1 MTTPPTLVITGLS
14 GIIDNVRSLRAYTDV
29 IGVNSVSELLTLVT
43 GAGKAWKAKDV
54 VFVIGDKTIEDNNT
68 NSLAMV
74 VSKLAGA
81 SYQVIVVTTTV
92 GGQKLAAGTPLVGI
106 VTVPL
111 NANKLIYAVNSF
123 GYTVKERDSAGN
135 IVLIDMTGSSAIG
148 TPPIALQEVQ
158 QEAPGTERISA
169 SDAPKANTPDLA
181 FPGKWGVPGNTSE
194 PVVVTNSEK
203 PKLKAVGWYTDP
215 ANPSQERL
223 WDGSEWTDSSR
234 ARASI
239 APAQTGAP
247 PAQPSA
253 PPTHFA
259 SASPNASQNSA
270 TKRPSLFNTAS
281 TTTNPEPA
289 NSGPVQRA
297 GAYRS
302 LPANHERRGYV
313 ITTAVSKGGTGKSSL
328 TLNLAAYMGM
338 RMSVTGKTVCVIDA
352 NFQQADAGKYLS
364 VYTPNIYTISNN
376 KALLTKENI
385 LEGLAHKPEYNMSV
399 LLGPAT
405 PDEGNPLTI
414 TPELYC
420 EILELLK
427 HHYDY
432 IFIDTPVAEKYHPLF
447 EQFALPCADYIVVPV
462 TPNVTAL
469 HDADMWLA
477 SAVVSD
483 PRTRRGGIDVSKIG
497 IVLNRAEDNIG
508 CDELEVQKSM
518 ARWNY
523 LGSIPETSEWKLA
536 NNKNELV
543 VTKQYANINNALA
556 TILYRA
562 TGEPSLIAV
571 TDEHVRES
579 LLHRLMRR
587 R

>member
-14 GIIDNVRSLRAYTDV
+14 GIIDNVRSLRSYTDV

-92 GGQKLAAGTPLVGI
+92 GGQKLAAGAPLVGI

-123 GYTVKERDSAGN
+123 GYTVKERDSIEN
-135 IVLIDMTGSSAIG
+135 IVLIDVSGSSTIVVPQ
-148 TPPIALQEVQ
+148 TKVQEVRRDTPV
-158 QEAPGTERISA
+158 AERISVI
-169 SDAPKANTPDLA
+169 DTPKENTPDSA

-194 PVVVTNSEK
+194 PIVVLDSEK

-215 ANPSQERL
+215 SNSSQERL

-234 ARASI
+234 VRASS
-239 APAQTGAP
+239 A

-253 PPTHFA
+253 PPAHFA
-259 SASPNASQNSA
+259 SVAPTAAQSSIS
-270 TKRPSLFNTAS
+270 KRPSLFNTAS
-281 TTTNPEPA
+281 TTTNPEPT

-497 IVLNRAEDNIG
+497 IVLNRAEDNVG

-523 LGSIPETSEWKLA
+523 LGAIPETSEWKLA

-556 TILYRA
+556 AILYRA
-562 TGEPSLIAV
+562 TGEPSLIAI
-571 TDEHVRES
+571 TEEHVRES
-579 LLHRLMRR
+579 LLRRLMRR